1 MRRTTDI
8 LRASLTAAAMLSA
21 SLFGGCSEVRGRGL
35 IQEGNKRYKEG
46 NYKEAVAAFED
57 AEKLVPDLPVLWL
70 NKGFTCRQMLIP
82 GAKTPENVAASKCA
96 LTSFKRYRVLAPQDT
111 RGETLYVQTLF
122 DSDEFETLSKMYEEG
137 FKKNPKDIDAVNGL
151 IQVYSKWNK
160 LDEALDWYS
169 KKADLQATDAETQY
183 AVGVFLWQQLTQ
195 KGGGPDKASYD
206 PRIDPAKPKAPK
218 FPPAFGYG
226 DIIRQQR
233 VDLAD
238 QGIKFLNKAIE
249 LRPKY
254 HEAMTY
260 LNLLNRQ
267 KSFAFFDEPD
277 EWQKCINESTRWACK
292 AIETQGKT
300 PPPSCL
306 KPGEAP
312 PAGTPGAPVVGGP
325 EGGEPEDEAVAPKET
340 KKSGKSAGKGKK
352 AARKGK
358 RTARK

>member
-8 LRASLTAAAMLSA
+8 LRASLAVAAMLSVG
-21 SLFGGCSEVRGRGL
+21 LLGGCSEVRGRGL
-35 IQEGNKRYKEG
+35 IQDGNKRYKDG
-46 NYKEAVAAFED
+46 NYKEAVAAFDE
-57 AEKLVPDLPVLWL
+57 AEKLVPNLPVLWL
-70 NKGFTCRQMLIP
+70 NKGFTCRQMLVP
-82 GAKTPENVAASKCA
+82 GAKTPDNVAASKCA
-96 LTSFKRYRVLAPQDT
+96 LSSFKRYQELAPQDT
-111 RGETLYVQTLF
+111 RGETLYIQTLF
-122 DSDEFETLSKMYEEG
+122 DSDEFDTLSKMYEEG

-160 LDEALDWYS
+160 LDEALDWYT
-169 KKADLQATDAETQY
+169 KKADMQATDAETQY
-183 AVGVFLWQQLTQ
+183 SVGVFLWQQLSQ

-206 PRIDPAKPKAPK
+206 PRIDPAKPKAQK
-218 FPPAFGYG
+218 FSPAFGYG

-238 QGIKFLNKAIE
+238 QGIKFLNRAIE

-267 KSFAFFDEPD
+267 KSFAYFEEPD

-292 AIETQGKT
+292 SIETQGKT
-300 PPPSCL
+300 PPPSCSN
-306 KPGEAP
+306 PGATA
-312 PAGTPGAPVVGGP
+312 PAGTPGAPA
-325 EGGEPEDEAVAPKET
+325 EAEEAEAAAEEPKDV
-340 KKSGKSAGKGKK
+340 KKSVKAAGKGKK